1 MPRSY
6 ITLAEHP
13 GPMIRLACTQVRAP
27 RAAPQ
32 GDAARALRPRRQHG
46 RLATDTRGRVPE
58 DRREPDHGLVRRLL
72 SRPNRQMKKPRR
84 AGASACSIEAP
95 THGGRPK
102 RRLCTRRRLLRC
114 RIGLLGLL
122 VIAGQVKRCFRLVI
136 ARRLKPRFR
145 QAEPLALLVLAWGH
159 ICHLLAAFRVGSI
172 PLRSAHRIKLN
183 C

>member
-1 MPRSY
+1 MHASTGKTTKRLKPQPCEATRS
-6 ITLAEHP
+6 TGQELGSVNAPLLHHP
-13 GPMIRLACTQVRAP
+13 CRAP
-27 RAAPQ
+27 RPDDPARLHPSASAA
-32 GDAARALRPRRQHG
+32 GSTARPRCSS
-46 RLATDTRGRVPE
+46 ATAPT
-58 DRREPDHGLVRRLL
+58 
-72 SRPNRQMKKPRR
+72 PNM

-102 RRLCTRRRLLRC
+102 RRFCTRRRLLRC

-145 QAEPLALLVLAWGH
+145 QAEPLALLVRAWGH
-159 ICHLLAAFRVGSI
+159 ICHPLAAFRVGPI